1 MKKTIVVLY
10 GGRSGEHEVSLVS
23 AASVA
28 RNLDPAK
35 YDLRLIGIA
44 KDGAWYLQD
53 DAEMESCRAGAAA
66 LNLSVRPERRVAVF
80 PGGGSEKALA
90 LAMSAAT
97 VKAGFVHGAAVNVA
111 STGPVYLRTDAV
123 FPVLHGTFGEDGTV
137 QGLLEM
143 AGLAYVGAGVLGS
156 AVGMDKDKAKALWVH
171 AGLPVVPWICVRPFE
186 WASKDK
192 RLAIIEKAERDFR
205 YPLFVK
211 PSCAGSSVGAAK
223 VLDRQALESAI
234 PVAFEWDD
242 KVLIEPFVAAREI
255 ECSVTGNERPEAYT
269 PGEVAPTHEFYDYEA
284 KYVDP
289 NGAALLIPAEMDEN
303 GLRTVR
309 EIAVKAYRTAELTGL
324 ARVDFF
330 VRKDTGEIL
339 LNEVNT
345 MPGFTTISMFPKMCE
360 ASGLAY
366 APLLDRLIVLAEERQ
381 KARSTRDY
389 SRKPVH
395 QE

>member
-1 MKKTIVVLY
+1 MKTTITVLY

-35 YDLRLIGIA
+35 YDLRLVGIA
-44 KDGAWYLQD
+44 KDGSWYLQD
-53 DAEMESCRAGAAA
+53 DAAVAACRAGAAS
-66 LNLSVRPERRVAVF
+66 LELVVREGARVAAI
-80 PGGGSEKALA
+80 PGGGTERGLA
-90 LAMSAAT
+90 LI
-97 VKAGFVHGAAVNVA
+97 GGGAAV
-111 STGPVYLRTDAV
+111 PLRTDAV

-143 AGLAYVGAGVLGS
+143 AGLPYVGAGVLGS
-156 AVGMDKDKAKALWVH
+156 AVGMDKDKAKALWIQ
-171 AGLPVVPWICVRPFE
+171 AGLPVVPYIAVKLIDWNQ
-186 WASKDK
+186 KDK
-192 RLAIIEKAERDFR
+192 RTAAVEKAERDFR

-211 PSCAGSSVGAAK
+211 PSCAGSSVGAGKAADRK
-223 VLDRQALESAI
+223 GLEAAVLA
-234 PVAFEWDD
+234 AFEWDD
-242 KVLIEPFVAAREI
+242 KVLIEPFVPAREI

-289 NGAALLIPAEMDEN
+289 DGAALLIPADLDEG

-309 EIAVKAYRTAELTGL
+309 EIAVKAYRVAELSGL

-330 VRKDTGEIL
+330 VRKDNGEIL

-360 ASGLAY
+360 SSGLAY
-366 APLLDRLIVLAEERQ
+366 ALLLDKLIELAVDRQ
-381 KARSTRDY
+381 GKRDARDY
-389 SRKPVH
+389 SRKPVDAPAGSGR
-395 QE
+395 